1 MNGAGL
7 VPVGGAHGL
16 LACTSAFAVTVSWL
30 SAGGSLGWR
39 GSILTCFS
47 LCLHSVLC
55 FITLDAAL
63 RLMWVLGFLV
73 SLCFIY
79 AFPLMTMQDLPGS
92 TSKLD
97 SSSRPG
103 PQASLS
109 CSAQPSVTSFLSE
122 LLPSC
127 AQRCSGGHHPRAVFL
142 DPSLSH
148 LWMQSLPLSLE
159 IGALQ
164 PPNFFW
170 KVL

>member
-39 GSILTCFS
+39 GSILICFS
-47 LCLHSVLC
+47 LCLHCVLC
-55 FITLDAAL
+55 FIALDAAL

-73 SLCFIY
+73 CLSFMH
-79 AFPLMTMQDLPGS
+79 AFPLMIIQDLPGS

-127 AQRCSGGHHPRAVFL
+127 AQWCSGGHDCWAVFL
-142 DPSLSH
+142 DPSLCH
-148 LWMQSLPLSLE
+148 LWMQGLPLSLE